1 MATPQ
6 AEEAEC
12 PDCPSMAPPWMA
24 TFADMA
30 TLLMAFFVL
39 ILSFAEL
46 NVPKYKAVTGQ
57 LKFAFGVQRDV
68 RELEVPHA
76 DSAIAE
82 SFESMR
88 VDPTLLRVIQER
100 TTNEV
105 QPEDPPLETKPK
117 ASIASANFDVR
128 LLAQALAVEIAEGRV
143 EIDVNESSIEVTVV
157 ESETA
162 YSDSDMIPGKKGAQ
176 IDHDS
181 LEIYAKLAEAKS
193 LLKTD
198 LIVIQRL
205 DQKIL
210 ERLRQRAAD
219 NSLKQAHISQQYQ
232 ALELVLKDEIKS
244 GDASLERVDDRFK
257 LILKDKGL
265 FLSGTAEM
273 HPTLLRQISKVSD
286 VIAPSSNRVLI
297 KGHTDN
303 RPIGLSNEFAS
314 NWDLSSARAAAIVN
328 YMVNIQD
335 IPQER
340 FTVMGLADTQ
350 PLDSNET
357 EEGRELNR
365 RIEIILDY

>member
-1 MATPQ
+1 MAEPQ
-6 AEEAEC
+6 AEAAEC

-57 LKFAFGVQRDV
+57 LKFAFGVQREI
-68 RELEVPHA
+68 RELEAPHA

-82 SFESMR
+82 NFESMK
-88 VDPTLLRVIQER
+88 VDPTLLKVIQER
-100 TTNEV
+100 TTNEI
-105 QPEDPPLETKPK
+105 QPEDPPLDRKPK
-117 ASIASANFDVR
+117 ASIASANFDVE
-128 LLAQALAVEIAEGRV
+128 LLERALAVEIAEGSV
-143 EIDVNESSIEVTVV
+143 EIQVNESSIEVTVL
-157 ESETA
+157 ESEDA
-162 YSDSDMIPGKKGAQ
+162 YSENDMIPGKKGAQ

-193 LLKTD
+193 IVNTD
-198 LIVIQRL
+198 LVVIQRL
-205 DQKIL
+205 DKKIL
-210 ERLRQRAAD
+210 ERLRQRAA
-219 NSLKQAHISQQYQ
+219 NNALRQAHIAAQFQ
-232 ALELVLKDEIKS
+232 ALQAILKDKLKS

-257 LILKDKGL
+257 LVLKDKGL

-273 HPTLLRQISKVSD
+273 HPTLLRQIREISD
-286 VIAPSSNRVLI
+286 IIAPSSNNVLV

-328 YMVNIQD
+328 YMVNIKEIDQA
-335 IPQER
+335 R

-350 PLDSNET
+350 PIASNET
-357 EEGRELNR
+357 EAGRDLNR